1 MDKVRLLQTQRIQ
14 LNLRV
19 NLWKKTDKHQFI
31 QKEMKNTTFLRID
44 PHGKA
49 KAYTTTN
56 A

>member
-19 NLWKKTDKHQFI
+19 NLGKKTDKHQFI
-31 QKEMKNTTFLRID
+31 QKEMNTTFLRID

>member
-14 LNLRV
+14 FNLGV
-19 NLWKKTDKHQFI
+19 NLAKKQTNQFI
-31 QKEMKNTTFLRID
+31 QKEMNTTFLRID